1 MMMADVGGI
10 VNVNGNK
17 IAIPLAPPK
26 PGKTPMITPSVTPTN
41 INMMLNGV
49 SATAKPLNSELSSS
63 TVRSSYRFSF
73 WDECV
78 LLNTNQRERIN
89 E

>member
-10 VNVNGNK
+10 ENVNGSK

-26 PGKTPMITPSVTPTN
+26 PGKTPIITPSVTPIN
-41 INMMLNGV
+41 INMMLKGV
-49 SATAKPLNSELSSS
+49 SATAKPLNSALSSS
-63 TVRSSYRFSF
+63 TVRSSYLFSF

-78 LLNTNQRERIN
+78 LLNANQCERID